1 MHGSYNLYL
10 VALSLTVAMLA
21 SYTSLDLTAH
31 IHLLKAAG
39 AKRFFWLLG
48 SAIAMGT
55 GTWSMHFIG
64 MLAFQ
69 MPIALGYDVRITG
82 YSLLIAIVTSGFA
95 LHVATSDVLNG
106 RRLFFGGALLGLG
119 VAAMHYTSMASMR
132 MHPGITYRPAL
143 FLASIGVAMAVSCAA
158 LWIASRLRDDS
169 QRHVLLKRCG
179 AGLVMGLA
187 IAGMHYLGMSAAI
200 FRNGATCGARD
211 GVSPSWLVVAVTGAT
226 LCILILT
233 LIFSMLDTRFYL
245 HAHRLNSSLQELNQR
260 LLKMATEDA
269 LTGLPNR
276 SSLIERIESLVSR
289 SQGGAC
295 GFSVLFMDLD
305 AFKSINDSLG
315 HSAGDRLLK
324 AFALHLVKA
333 TRAGDTVAR
342 LSGDEFVVL
351 LEGLSLPPEV
361 TPIAEAILQGA
372 QQEFVIDGTPL
383 RVTLS
388 IGIVT
393 YPQDG
398 ASVEELLK
406 NADTAMYEAKQSG
419 RNTYRFFDVAMSKA
433 AARTLL
439 IHHGLS
445 GALEKEQLSLH
456 FQPKLKGMKLDLA
469 GAEALIRWQHPE
481 LGNISPMEFI
491 PAAERTGQIVPIG
504 HWVICEVCRHIRHW
518 ERESLPPVK
527 VAINLSLAQLRQPDF
542 VERARSVIHAAGIAP
557 DRIMFEITE
566 TVAMQDT
573 ELAAEV
579 IRQFQ
584 SAGFDIAID
593 DFGTGYSSLAYL
605 QRFRVKQLKIDRFFI
620 DGLGSSE
627 GEGHAIVAAI
637 IELAHSL
644 NMVVVAEGV
653 ETDEQLAHLKRLKC
667 DQVQGFLLARPL
679 NSWDFEGFLRDQS
692 KSIPLMDPGNSEP
705 DELLVFGKI

>member
-10 VALSLTVAMLA
+10 VALSLTVATLA

-48 SAIAMGT
+48 GSIAMGT
-55 GTWSMHFIG
+55 GIWSMHFIG
-64 MLAFQ
+64 MLAFR
-69 MPIALGYDVRITG
+69 MPIALGYDLRITG
-82 YSLLIAIVTSGFA
+82 YSLLLAILVSGFA
-95 LHVATSDVLNG
+95 LHVATRDVLSR
-106 RRLFFGGALLGLG
+106 RRLVLAGVLLGLG
-119 VAAMHYTSMASMR
+119 VAAMHYSGMASMR
-132 MHPGITYRPAL
+132 MRPGISYRPAL
-143 FLASIGVAMAVSCAA
+143 LLASIGVAMAASCAA
-158 LWIASRLRDDS
+158 LWIASSLRDDN
-169 QRHVLLKRCG
+169 QRHSLWKRCG
-179 AGLVMGLA
+179 SGLVMGLA

-200 FRNGATCGARD
+200 FPSGSVCGASD
-211 GVSPSWLVVAVTGAT
+211 GVNTTWLVFAVTGTT
-226 LCILILT
+226 LGLLSLT
-233 LIFSMLDTRFYL
+233 LILSMLDTRFYL
-245 HAHRLNSSLQELNQR
+245 HVHRSNAALHELNQR

-276 SSLIERIESLVSR
+276 SSLIERIARVVDR
-289 SQGGAC
+289 AQAGTA

-305 AFKSINDSLG
+305 AFKAINDSLG
-315 HSAGDRLLK
+315 HSAGDRLLQ
-324 AFALHLVKA
+324 AFSVHLVQA
-333 TRAGDTVAR
+333 VRAGDTVAR

-351 LEGLSLPPEV
+351 LEGLSLPAEV
-361 TPIAEAILQGA
+361 TPIAERILEA
-372 QQEFVIDGTPL
+372 MQQEFVVDGTPL

-406 NADTAMYEAKQSG
+406 NADTAMYEAKQGG
-419 RNTYRFFDVAMSKA
+419 RNTYRFFDLAMSMA

-439 IHHGLS
+439 IHHGLT
-445 GALEKEQLSLH
+445 GALEKRQLSLH
-456 FQPKLKGMKLDLA
+456 FQPKLGGMKLALA

-481 LGNISPMEFI
+481 LGNISPAEFI

-504 HWVICEVCRHIRHW
+504 SWVIAEVCRHLRRW
-518 ERESLPPVK
+518 ERENLPPIK
-527 VAINLSLAQLRQPDF
+527 IAINLSLAQLRQPDF
-542 VERARSVIHAAGIAP
+542 VESARSVIQAAGVAP

-566 TVAMQDT
+566 GVAMLDT
-573 ELAAEV
+573 GLAADV

-584 SAGFDIAID
+584 GAGFDFAID

-605 QRFRVKQLKIDRFFI
+605 QRFRVKQLKIDRFFV
-620 DGLGSSE
+620 DSLDSAG
-627 GEGHAIVAAI
+627 GEGNAIVAAI

-653 ETDEQLAHLKRLKC
+653 ETDEQLSQLKRLKC
-667 DQVQGFLLARPL
+667 DEFQGFFLTRPL
-679 NSWDFEGFLRDQS
+679 PSWDFEDFLRDPAHA
-692 KSIPLMDPGNSEP
+692 IPSFIARQRSDHTFPP
-705 DELLVFGKI
+705 K